1 MSRPLAGVT
10 VLELGQV
17 IAGTYVGTI
26 LADMGAEVIKVEPLR
41 GDTSRNPSI
50 APLRGQSTI
59 HLFANRGKKSI
70 ALDLKAPR
78 GRELF
83 LQLVATAD
91 AVVDNFR
98 PGVMARLGIDHA
110 VLEQVNPKIVSTSVT
125 GFGEDGPARDRP
137 AFDLVVQAYTG
148 HLSITGEPDRPP
160 SRVGTPLADL
170 AGSLFACIAVLGG
183 LVGRGLHGE
192 GLHSDVGMLDS
203 LVSLL
208 AYDAVHQLNTGE
220 EPTRQGTAHAHLVP
234 WQAFAVQDGYV
245 VIAARDEKFWQRIC
259 DMIGRPDLKTDPR
272 TRDNQAR
279 VANREFVVHTLE
291 EWLSARQRDEVMRA
305 LEDYDVPSAPVN
317 AVSEVF
323 ADPQVRA
330 RGLVQSYQH
339 PVIGEV
345 KYTATPLLR
354 APEPRPH
361 SYAPLLGEH
370 TQQVLV
376 ERLGMAPSEVKAL
389 AVDGVIGVIDVIG
402 VPAGAAS
409 GTASGT
415 AAGGGSAAG
424 GERDA

>member
-1 MSRPLAGVT
+1 MSRPLSGVT
-10 VLELGQV
+10 ILELGQV

-41 GDTSRNPSI
+41 GDTARNPGI

-70 ALDLKAPR
+70 ALDLKVPR

-83 LQLVATAD
+83 FQLVATAD

-110 VLEQVNPKIVSTSVT
+110 ALVKVNPKIVSTSVT
-125 GFGEDGPARDRP
+125 GFGEDGPAKDRP

-148 HLSITGEPDRPP
+148 HLSITGEADRPP

-170 AGSLFACIAVLGG
+170 TGSLFACIAVLGG

-192 GLHSDVGMLDS
+192 GLHADVGMLDS

-234 WQAFAVQDGYV
+234 WQAFAVRDGYV
-245 VIAARDEKFWQRIC
+245 VIAAREEKFWQRIC
-259 DMIGRPDLKTDPR
+259 DMIGRPELKTDPR

-279 VANREFVVHTLE
+279 VANREFVVRTLE
-291 EWLSARQRDEVMRA
+291 DWLGARQRDEVMRE
-305 LEDYDVPSAPVN
+305 LEAHDVPSAPVN

-339 PVIGEV
+339 PLIGEV
-345 KYTATPLLR
+345 KYAATPLLR
-354 APEPRPH
+354 EPEPRPH

-370 TQQVLV
+370 TEQVLV
-376 ERLGMAPSEVKAL
+376 ERLGMEPSEVKAL
-389 AVDGVIGVIDVIG
+389 AADGVVG
-402 VPAGAAS
+402 VPADA
-409 GTASGT
+409 
-415 AAGGGSAAG
+415 AAGARSG
-424 GERDA
+424 GEREQDG